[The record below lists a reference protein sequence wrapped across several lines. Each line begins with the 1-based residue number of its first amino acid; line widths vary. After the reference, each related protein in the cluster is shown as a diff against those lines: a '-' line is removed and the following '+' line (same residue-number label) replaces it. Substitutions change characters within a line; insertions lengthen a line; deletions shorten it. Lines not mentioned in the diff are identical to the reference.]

1 VKSSDGAD
9 QDSGLVY
16 AEDRCALRW
25 PLVCIGLLGSA
36 GGAALAVVCF
46 WLAVITSYTRWFAV
60 LSTIGMVVSCVWT
73 QKLWSNWPTGIRV
86 DTAGI
91 RIGGVRRKPHFT
103 VPAHSVLGQRHEV
116 FTCPW
121 AAVRGV
127 AVTDRA
133 GLRGLQAQLAAPQ
146 PAAHARRR
154 PSRIAHG
161 LGYHNV
167 TGWPPDTE
175 MMRPRTSS
183 VRLGWMPAPFM
194 RASLVIYVEPDKA
207 YFPPLRP
214 WRWRGHWTVPGS
226 ITWQMQ
232 KTGTHSGI
240 WLAPTRHPDA
250 LRATLARVPGC
261 PPVMQW
267 AALDDEGSP
276 ARPT

>member
-1 VKSSDGAD
+1 VKSSDGAG

-25 PLVCIGLLGSA
+25 PLVSIGLLGSV

-46 WLAVITSYTRWFAV
+46 WLAVITSYAHVFAV

-73 QKLWSNWPTGIRV
+73 QLLWSNWPTGIRV

-91 RIGGVRRKPHFT
+91 RIGGVRRKPHIT
-103 VPAHSVLGQRHEV
+103 VTARSVLGQRHEV

-121 AAVRGV
+121 AAVRGI

-133 GLRGLQAQLAAPQ
+133 GLRGLQAQLSAPQ
-146 PAAHARRR
+146 PAAHARHR
-154 PSRIAHG
+154 PSHTASG
-161 LGYHNV
+161 PSYGSM
-167 TGWPPDTE
+167 TGSPGDIE
-175 MMRPRTSS
+175 MRPRTSS

-214 WRWRGHWTVPGS
+214 WRWRGHWAVPGS
-226 ITWQMQ
+226 LPWQMQ
-232 KTGTHSGI
+232 KTGTHSGV

-250 LRATLARVPGC
+250 LRAALARVPGC
-261 PPVMQW
+261 PPVTPW
-267 AALDDEGSP
+267 AAPDDQGSP